1 LVEKELRNCF
11 KYPLRL
17 AALALVVATA
27 VGIAAFVPQMNSAAP
42 QLIGMQAA
50 TQDTA
55 LPQAVCWSAPHSG
68 MVALAV
74 VAIFAITYCAIHFK
88 VVYGSRVFL
97 GSQPRFAFL
106 LVVLKLV
113 VCGICTLFSSHAE
126 VCGAT
131 LLLASAV
138 LLAYNFKEQPCMD
151 CTDQGEL
158 ANNVRTSVYASCT
171 VTGAFGLISY
181 AVNQPQDATI
191 TIAWACTVPI
201 VAVCAFMVNRQ
212 SAEDKGTERAKNV
225 KFDFKSLL
233 NDSDESQIGVDQ
245 MANFFRARLYFEPG

>member
-1 LVEKELRNCF
+1 MNHDSASGLCELSGLTITVIVFSGLFFCCCCGAVSIGILARLEDASGNEIWDVL

-17 AALALVVATA
+17 SALALVVATA

-138 LLAYNFKEQPCMD
+138 LLLLVGLAANDLIPSSALSTQLPSGAAQLGTNTGSSPSLPKRGSFGSQPSLPCFFFS
-151 CTDQGEL
+151 ESL
-158 ANNVRTSVYASCT
+158 ACS
-171 VTGAFGLISY
+171 
-181 AVNQPQDATI
+181 
-191 TIAWACTVPI
+191 
-201 VAVCAFMVNRQ
+201 
-212 SAEDKGTERAKNV
+212 
-225 KFDFKSLL
+225 
-233 NDSDESQIGVDQ
+233 
-245 MANFFRARLYFEPG
+245 